1 VSAEPKKV
9 LIVRLSAMGDIIHA
23 TPAVAALRAALPSL
37 AIGWLVEERWVELL
51 CTNAAA
57 RSGALTPARPLA
69 DQVHTVNTKRWRK
82 SLFSAAT
89 RQSFFAAVA
98 ALKQERY
105 DATIDFQG
113 LLRSAIFAR
122 LSQAPVRYG
131 FSHPRESATRWFYTS
146 TVTAQGA
153 HVIEQ
158 NLSLAEALANMP
170 LKLAPAQFPRDE
182 EAERKIEN
190 ELAARRIIK
199 FAILNPGAG
208 WGAKQ
213 WPANR
218 YGEVAKQLFASG
230 MMTPLINFGPGEEN
244 LAHEV
249 EAASQGVATSISLS
263 LSELIALTRRASLFI
278 GGDTG
283 PMHLA
288 AALNIPVVAIF
299 GPTDPAR
306 NGPFGT
312 RSIVLRSPASVT
324 NHSRHGAPEVG
335 LLQITSQQVASAA
348 RELLEVRA

>member
-1 VSAEPKKV
+1 MSAEPKKI

-23 TPAVAALRAALPSL
+23 MPAVAALRAALPSL
-37 AIGWLVEERWVELL
+37 RVGWLVEERWVELL

-57 RSGALTPARPLA
+57 RSGALTAARPLA
-69 DQVHTVNTKRWRK
+69 DQVHTVDTKRWRK

-89 RQSFFAAVA
+89 RQSFFPAVA

-122 LSQAPVRYG
+122 LSGAPVHYG
-131 FSHPRESATRWFYTS
+131 FSHPRESAARWFYTS
-146 TVTAQGA
+146 AVPAQGA

-158 NLSLAEALANMP
+158 NLSLAQAVANTP
-170 LKLAPAQFPRDE
+170 LKLAPAEFPRDE

-190 ELAARRIIK
+190 ELAARRITK

-218 YGEVAKQLFASG
+218 YGEVGKLLSESG
-230 MMTPLINFGPGEEN
+230 VTPLINFGPGEEN
-244 LAHEV
+244 LVAAV
-249 EAASQGVATSISLS
+249 EATSGGAAQRISLS
-263 LSELIALTRRASLFI
+263 LAELIALTRRASLFI

-288 AALNIPVVAIF
+288 AALNIPVVAVF

-312 RSIVLRSPASVT
+312 RSIVLRSPSSVT
-324 NHSRHGAPEVG
+324 DHSRHGAPEAG
-335 LLQITSQQVASAA
+335 LLLISAEQVSNAA